1 MFCDVSLI
9 TGRACRPCF
18 VGCLP
23 LLYVSDHWEG
33 MPAMF
38 CRVFAIASWEGEE
51 HRAVTV
57 KLADLLA
64 HNANTAILCPP
75 RSGSAP
81 LSREPGRQSVNSSA
95 FCAVSSSQSSL

>member
-9 TGRACRPCF
+9 TGRVCRPCF

-38 CRVFAIASWEGEE
+38 CRVFAIASCEGEE

-64 HNANTAILCPP
+64 HRMQTQPSSTHRGREARL
-75 RSGSAP
+75 SAENP
-81 LSREPGRQSVNSSA
+81 DGRV
-95 FCAVSSSQSSL
+95 